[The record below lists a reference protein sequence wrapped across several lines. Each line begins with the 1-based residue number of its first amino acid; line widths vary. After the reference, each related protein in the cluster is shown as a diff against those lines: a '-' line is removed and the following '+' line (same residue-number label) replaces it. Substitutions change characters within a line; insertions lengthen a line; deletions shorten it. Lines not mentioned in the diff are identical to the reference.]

1 MAAPWF
7 HLLFLATLALCAA
20 GALLWRGRRAG
31 THGWGLAAFLGA
43 ALAALLLHQACW
55 QLSGCGSTAFQKFQ
69 RRYDARPATLAR
81 VAQNRGRLLD
91 RNGAILA
98 EAEPGQRWGL
108 HTPLG
113 PATLHTIGYASREYG
128 LSGLT
133 RVYDAPL
140 CGFAEPTAAGD
151 LLRRATPQDI
161 RLTLDARYQRLAQ
174 EALAGRK
181 GAVIMLDPRDGAI
194 LALVSSPSAEPS
206 ALRAA
211 MRDRAN
217 APLFNRA
224 TQGLYPPGSVLKPL
238 TAALALE
245 RGKAGRYVCP
255 ARGWAPAAY
264 TKPIRDTH
272 THPPEADTLDLPTA
286 FAESSN
292 IWFAKA
298 ATACG
303 WPAFRDALTRCGL
316 DQGYTLAR
324 SGRRLYASEPGH
336 LPNLDAAPNR
346 VAYLGFGQ
354 GDLLLT
360 PLHIAALTA
369 ALANDGTLAPPHLGP
384 GAPTAPKRIFSPTVA
399 RHVRA
404 LMRRSVTHGTSRA
417 IAIPGLP
424 VAGKTGTAETSGPD
438 HAWFT
443 CYAPADNPQI
453 VITVLIE
460 HGGFGA
466 ATALPIAKRLLQ
478 TWKLLTATPS
488 TP

>member
-1 MAAPWF
+1 MAAPLF
-7 HLLFLATLALCAA
+7 HVVFLTLLALCVA
-20 GALLWRGRRAG
+20 GALLWRGRAAG
-31 THGWGLAAFLGA
+31 WGGWGLGATFGLAF
-43 ALAALLLHQACW
+43 AALLLHQACW
-55 QLSGCGSTAFQKFQ
+55 QLSGFGSLGFQKFQ

-81 VAQNRGRLLD
+81 ASEGRGRLLD
-91 RNGAILA
+91 RHGAVLA
-98 EAEPGQRWGL
+98 EAEPGRRWGQRA
-108 HTPLG
+108 PLG
-113 PATLHTIGYASREYG
+113 AAALHAVGYASREYG
-128 LSGLT
+128 LGGLT
-133 RVYDAPL
+133 RVYDARL
-140 CGFAEPTAAGD
+140 CGLAPADEARD
-151 LLRRATPQDI
+151 LFRRAAPEDV
-161 RLTLDARYQRLAQ
+161 RLTLDAGLQRAAF
-174 EALAGRK
+174 EALGGRK
-181 GAVIMLDPRDGAI
+181 GAAIALDPRTGEI
-194 LALVSSPSAEPS
+194 LALVSSPSADP
-206 ALRAA
+206 ADLRAA

-224 TQGLYPPGSVLKPL
+224 TQGLYPPGSVLKPFV
-238 TAALALE
+238 AALALE

-272 THPPEADTLDLPTA
+272 RHPAGEDLLGLRTA